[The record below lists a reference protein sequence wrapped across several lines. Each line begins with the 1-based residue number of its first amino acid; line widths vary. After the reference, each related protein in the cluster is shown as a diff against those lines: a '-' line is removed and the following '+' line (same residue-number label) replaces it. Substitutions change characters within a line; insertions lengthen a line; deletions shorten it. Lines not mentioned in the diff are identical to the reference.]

1 VLTTTEA
8 AAFELL
14 GDARHP
20 RFREV
25 QALFK

>member
-1 VLTTTEA
+1 VLTTTEM

-14 GDARHP
+14 VDARHP

-25 QALFK
+25 QAIFK